1 MNIDYKLNSI
11 VPWGRNL
18 EEYRTMFSL
27 SNKDLQKKILGCG
40 DGPSSF
46 NAELTILGGDI
57 TSIDPIY
64 EFTKVQ
70 LSKRIDEVAT
80 EVMAMVDKNSAHF
93 VWKSIKNPNE
103 LKQVRMSAMKYFLED
118 YQQGL
123 EQKRYL
129 FEMLPGL
136 PFEDKRFD
144 LALSSH
150 FLFLYSK
157 HLDFDFHLSATLEML
172 RVADEVRIFPL
183 MTLNNLYSPHL
194 DKVREALA
202 LEGYKSEI
210 IKTEYEFQQGADEM
224 LKVYYGTN

>member
-1 MNIDYKLNSI
+1 MNINYKLNSI

-18 EEYRTMFSL
+18 EEYKTMFSL

-46 NAELTILGGDI
+46 NAELTARGGEV

-64 EFTKVQ
+64 EFTKEQ
-70 LSKRIDEVAT
+70 LSKRIDEVAV
-80 EVMAMVDKNSAHF
+80 EVMGMVRQYSSNFIWKN
-93 VWKSIKNPNE
+93 IKNPDE
-103 LKQVRMSAMKYFLED
+103 LERVRMSAMRAFLAD

-129 FEMLPGL
+129 FEMLPNL
-136 PFEDKRFD
+136 SSKDRSFD

-150 FLFLYSK
+150 FLFLYSE
-157 HLDFDFHLSATLEML
+157 HLDFEFHLNAILEML

-183 MTLNNLYSPHL
+183 MTLNNVYSSHL
-194 DKVREALA
+194 DKVREALN
-202 LEGYKSEI
+202 ERGYKSEI
-210 IKTEYEFQQGADEM
+210 IQTEYEFQQGGDEM
-224 LKVYYGTN
+224 IKVYRGS